1 MEMRVGG
8 DVVEEFEYTPYLLY
22 GPRNYFGEW
31 ECIFPRLRA
40 GGVRAESIC
49 EVHSKFFLSFFFVLA
64 APSTKTPRHT
74 KQKYSKR
81 K

>member
-49 EVHSKFFLSFFFVLA
+49 EVHSKLFLSFFCFG
-64 APSTKTPRHT
+64 STLNKNTQAH
-74 KQKYSKR
+74 
-81 K
+81 

>member
-31 ECIFPRLRA
+31 ECIFPRLRV

-49 EVHSKFFLSFFFVLA
+49 EVQSKPFLSVFLFCFG
-64 APSTKTPRHT
+64 STLNKNTQAHLT
-74 KQKYSKR
+74 TIL
-81 K
+81 